1 MSIHNYKKITED
13 KMYITLHTLKCTTL
27 RVDDRST
34 TLDDTEKILMTLKS
48 MNYL

>member
-1 MSIHNYKKITED
+1 
-13 KMYITLHTLKCTTL
+13 MYITLHTLKCTTL

-48 MNYL
+48 MNYCTFKEMTSHSSQ